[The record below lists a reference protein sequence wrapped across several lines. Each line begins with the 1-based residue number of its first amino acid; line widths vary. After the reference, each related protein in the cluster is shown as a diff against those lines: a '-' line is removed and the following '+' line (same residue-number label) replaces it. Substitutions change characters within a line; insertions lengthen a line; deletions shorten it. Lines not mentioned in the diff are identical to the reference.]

1 MAIISRERANKNVGE
16 IQVVEFM
23 LGNDLFAVD
32 LFDVKEVISW
42 AATTPLPN
50 SPMFII
56 GIINLRGEVTTIIDL
71 KQILQISGSADCD
84 ENTGFVVLD
93 PAFTVRPIG
102 IIVDEVLSVSTYYDS
117 DVDHQSGGAESGTD
131 HIKGIIKKKTR
142 VGDEK
147 RTDLIIWLDIQAL
160 IQQMSLG
167 APSNTS

>member
-1 MAIISRERANKNVGE
+1 MAIVSRERANKNAGE

-23 LGNDLFAVD
+23 LGHDLFAVD

-50 SPMFII
+50 SPMYII
-56 GIINLRGEVTTIIDL
+56 GIINLRGDVTTIIDL
-71 KQILQISGSADCD
+71 KQILQISESGDCD

-93 PAFTVRPIG
+93 PAFTIRPIG

-117 DVDHQSGGAESGTD
+117 DVDYQASGAESGTD

-147 RTDLIIWLDIQAL
+147 RTELIIWLDVQAL

-167 APSNTS
+167 ATGNVA